1 MIQSAL
7 ELQTNVREDVTIM
20 EGPCY
25 SFVCTLIFLE
35 THIENK
41 VHMKS
46 ILILDFIFYKYKII
60 ILLLCLS

>member
-7 ELQTNVREDVTIM
+7 ELQTNVPEDVTIT

-35 THIENK
+35 THSENK

-46 ILILDFIFYKYKII
+46 ILILDFIF
-60 ILLLCLS
+60 L